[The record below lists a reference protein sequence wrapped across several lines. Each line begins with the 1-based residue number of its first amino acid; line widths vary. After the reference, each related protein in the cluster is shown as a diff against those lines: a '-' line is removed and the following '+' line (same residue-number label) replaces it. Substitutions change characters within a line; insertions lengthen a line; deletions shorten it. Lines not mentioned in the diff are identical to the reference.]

1 MFTINSMNWVRFAI
15 LAGALGFSTSVISAV
30 NVELALDNPK
40 APTVLVITKNSS
52 QCDGPIG
59 PILDCIK
66 VAVGTKPHLFFKL
79 KNACK
84 KGGPQYKLSSFKV
97 TQVNKVWPTVVNPL
111 NSLVVNDFYAD
122 PITGLVDFSAGNN
135 ELKADGSKMKLKN
148 FNSHEYTVFY
158 EISAKHC
165 TDSTKDDI
173 SLDPAIRNKG

>member
-15 LAGALGFSTSVISAV
+15 LAGALGFSTSVIAAV
-30 NVELALDNPK
+30 NVDLELDD
-40 APTVLVITKNSS
+40 PTTPTALVITANNSK
-52 QCDGPIG
+52 CDGPIG

-97 TQVNKVWPTVVNPL
+97 TQINKVWPTVLNPL
-111 NSLVVNDFYAD
+111 NSWVANDFYAD
-122 PITGLVDFSAGNN
+122 PKTGLVDFSAGYNK
-135 ELKADGSKMKLKN
+135 LKADGSMMKLKN

-165 TDSTKDDI
+165 DATEPDI
-173 SLDPAIRNKG
+173 FLDPEVRNKG